1 MLKKIF
7 KIVTDP
13 FSNKRELNY
22 LKYPALF
29 IFWIINKIV
38 FVIFKIFKLKLL
50 NSPYE
55 SFGHQVFD
63 LEYFFDLKKR
73 YKFNYRPIILANGKY
88 IANKVL
94 LKYQKKNMISSR
106 YIISSFV

>member
-63 LEYFFDLKKR
+63 LEYFFDLKKDT
-73 YKFNYRPIILANGKY
+73 NLIID
-88 IANKVL
+88 
-94 LKYQKKNMISSR
+94 Q
-106 YIISSFV
+106 